1 MNERIKILRK
11 KLNLTQEDFGKKIGL
26 KRNSLSQLENGVNN
40 ITDQVVLLICRE
52 FNVNEEWLKSG
63 KGEMFVEMTRDEE
76 ISSFVGEI
84 LRNEEESFKKR
95 FVSMLAKMD
104 EEDWIALE
112 RIIDKM
118 QKEKD

>member
-1 MNERIKILRK
+1 MNERIRELR
-11 KLNLTQEDFGKKIGL
+11 LAMRMSQEEFGKLLGISKSGVSEIESGR
-26 KRNSLSQLENGVNN
+26 RNV
-40 ITDQVVLLICRE
+40 TDQHIIMLKNS
-52 FNVNEEWLKSG
+52 NVSEEWIRTG
-63 KGEMFVEMTRDEE
+63 RGEMFIELSRDEQ